1 MIYEHPLAY
10 LLGVEGVALLRS
22 FRGEHDRDFVEAR
35 LGEIRRLLG
44 DEALVGAAVEVADVD
59 AVEGYRVW
67 SGTYDGPNGLFDIE
81 EPVVGRIL
89 DGLPAGDA
97 LDAACGT
104 GRVAAAL
111 AGRGHRVI
119 GVDGS
124 PDMLARARARVP
136 RAVFSLGDL
145 GDLPVPDDA
154 VDLVVCSLALTHVPS
169 LGPAMA
175 EFARV
180 LRPGGHLVISDMHPE
195 GVARGF
201 VPPVRLADG
210 RPGRIA
216 TYRHAVGDYL
226 RAALSAGLQV
236 RRCEEPRIADT
247 PPAHDTPPAADTSP
261 QVEAPPEAAPS
272 SAEVVAVWDVW
283 PWSLA
288 GLVPEAARAAY
299 GDVPS
304 MLIWHFQL
312 PASGS

>member
-10 LLGVEGVALLRS
+10 LLGVEGAALLRS
-22 FRGEHDRDFVEAR
+22 FRGEFGRDFVEAR
-35 LGEIRRLLG
+35 LAEIRELL
-44 DEALVGAAVEVADVD
+44 DDDALAGAAVEVADVE
-59 AVEGYRVW
+59 AAEGYRIW

-89 DGLPAGDA
+89 DDLPAGDA

-111 AGRGHRVI
+111 ARRGHRVL

-136 RAVFSLGDL
+136 QGVFSLGDL
-145 GDLPVPDDA
+145 GDLPVPDGS

-180 LRPGGHLVISDMHPE
+180 LRPGGHVVVSDMHPE

-216 TYRHAVGDYL
+216 TYRHAVGDYV
-226 RAALSAGLQV
+226 RAALAAGLRV
-236 RRCEEPRIADT
+236 RRCEEPRIADA
-247 PPAHDTPPAADTSP
+247 PSAA
-261 QVEAPPEAAPS
+261 EAPPTAAPS
-272 SAEVVAVWDVW
+272 SEEVAEVWDVW
-283 PWSLA
+283 PWSLT

-299 GDVPS
+299 GDVPA
-304 MLIWHFQL
+304 MIIWHFQL
-312 PASGS
+312 PASGH